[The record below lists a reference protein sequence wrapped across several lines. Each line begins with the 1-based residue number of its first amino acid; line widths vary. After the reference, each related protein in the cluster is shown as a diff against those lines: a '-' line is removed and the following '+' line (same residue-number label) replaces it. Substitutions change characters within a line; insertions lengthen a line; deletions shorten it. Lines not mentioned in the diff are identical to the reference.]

1 MPQPPRTLHGFRFP
15 RFGLLLVAGFAAAV
29 PTAGL
34 SGQQND
40 SARITELERRL
51 ETVTREI
58 ERLSLGADV
67 VQADSSIGGFGPAAS
82 KVYQVSQGVS
92 IGGYGEILYENFAS
106 EREDGVAATARDI
119 TDALR
124 AIVYFGYKFDDRL
137 LINSEIEIEHAN
149 EAYLEF
155 AYVDYAITENFGV
168 RAGLLLAP
176 LGLVN
181 ELHEP
186 PVFLETKRSVTEQRL
201 IPTTWRENGIGLYGT
216 TGPVAW
222 RAYVMNSLNGA
233 GFSAAGLRGG
243 RQRGTRALSENL
255 AFAGRGDY
263 VGFPGLM
270 AGASVFFG
278 GTGQGR
284 QLSGEE
290 VVGNLLVWDLH
301 ADYEAYGFDVRA
313 LLARASLNDARELN
327 QLNTL
332 AGAAGVG
339 DEMRG
344 WYVEG
349 GYDVLHT
356 TSSLH
361 QLLPFVRYET
371 IDTHASTVPGIAGDP
386 AQEST
391 VLSLGVAYKPAPQVV
406 LKAAR
411 QIHENEARTGLSQWN
426 VQLGWL
432 F

>member
-1 MPQPPRTLHGFRFP
+1 MRPRTSGRILP
-15 RFGLLLVAGFAAAV
+15 AVLATLAAMVGAS
-29 PTAGL
+29 PTAARQ
-34 SGQQND
+34 SD
-40 SARITELERRL
+40 SVRIAELERRL
-51 ETVTREI
+51 EAVTREI

-67 VQADSSIGGFGPAAS
+67 VQADSSILGFGPAAS
-82 KVYQVSQGVS
+82 KVYQVTQGVS
-92 IGGYGEILYENFAS
+92 IGGYGEILYENFAG
-106 EREDGVAATARDI
+106 EREDGVASTTRDI

-137 LINSEIEIEHAN
+137 LFNSEIEIEHAN

-155 AYVDYAITENFGV
+155 GYIDYVLTDGVGV

-186 PVFLETKRSVTEQRL
+186 PIFLETKRSLTEQRI
-201 IPTTWRENGIGLYGT
+201 IPTTWRENGFGLFGT
-216 TGPVAW
+216 TGPISW

-233 GFSAAGLRGG
+233 GFNASGLRGG

-255 AFAGRGDY
+255 ALVGRADY
-263 VGFPGLM
+263 VGFPGLLV
-270 AGASVFFG
+270 GASAFYG

-284 QLSGEE
+284 RLAGTE

-301 ADYEAYGFDVRA
+301 ADYEGRGLDLRA
-313 LLARASLNDARELN
+313 LIARAYLNDARELN
-327 QLNTL
+327 QLNAL

-339 DEMRG
+339 DEMQG

-349 GYDVLHT
+349 GYDVLRT
-356 TSSLH
+356 IGTPH
-361 QLLPFVRYET
+361 QLLPFVRFERV
-371 IDTHASTVPGIAGDP
+371 DTHQSTVPGVAADA
-386 AQEST
+386 AQELE
-391 VLSLGVAYKPAPQVV
+391 VLSLGAAWKPAPQVV
-406 LKAAR
+406 IKVAR
-411 QIHENEARTGLSQWN
+411 QIHENAASTGLSQWN